1 MSATANLKNPK
12 QSRRRYSRRS
22 VPMSEINVTP
32 FVDVMLVLLIIF
44 MVAAPM
50 LTVGVDVELPI
61 SAANALETENEEPLT
76 ITITKEGEVVL
87 QTSTIPREQLIT
99 RLQGVAA
106 ERASNRIFLRADGAV
121 QYEFVMQIMGAL
133 NAGGFQDIGLVS
145 DIVGPAL
152 YDVSEEYKGYAIW
165 ALYIWFCTFGSFNG
179 IIYRSCFS
187 KGYRTS

>member
-1 MSATANLKNPK
+1 MSATANLKNLK

-50 LTVGVDVELPI
+50 LTVGVDVELPK
-61 SAANALETENEEPLT
+61 SAANALETDNEEPLT
-76 ITITKEGEVVL
+76 ITITKDGEIVL

-133 NAGGFQDIGLVS
+133 NAGGFQDIGLVT
-145 DIVGPAL
+145 DIGGPAL
-152 YDVSEEYKGYAIW
+152 NDVSEE
-165 ALYIWFCTFGSFNG
+165 
-179 IIYRSCFS
+179 
-187 KGYRTS
+187 